1 MNSTI
6 LIIAL
11 ALGIGTAY
19 ASNMPASDRSDLKE
33 IAMTTQAQ
41 HLPSAVIDK
50 IIKDFPGYSI
60 QSYTV
65 RKSDDGRESLFEVS
79 LRNIS
84 NSEINITFSENG
96 HYEN

>member
-19 ASNMPASDRSDLKE
+19 ASNMPASGRSELKE
-33 IAMTTQAQ
+33 IAMATQTQ

-50 IIKDFPGYSI
+50 IIKDFPGYLI

-65 RKSDDGRESLFEVS
+65 KRSDDGRKTLFEVS

-84 NSEINITFSENG
+84 NSEVCITFTENG